1 MMIEK
6 LPPEIFDNV
15 ISLYRRWHK
24 TNNYP
29 WGTGTMLRPTLPA
42 LATVSRKFQD
52 AVERHTFA
60 TLLVDIDFEDFERI
74 MSFNRRSYVRHI
86 TFVVRVI
93 SREDLREQGD
103 RELGY
108 DTYRDREVRN
118 RAFTDSLRRVWD
130 FVHKLD
136 ASQPVAL
143 VLMVAT
149 NPDGPTGKI
158 IPGKIVD
165 IFSLLDL
172 TTDAGNFPALPNVRT
187 FRIYHYRSYYLSPRA
202 FLHLTS
208 GMPNL
213 EGVCWPLLWAR
224 LGWGFYYSMD
234 KIYRDEMVRSSRSL
248 RLPPST
254 KKFIFNLKS
263 PLCFK
268 DGQEI
273 PEFIEYG
280 TPHPVSCAV
289 RALTSECTKIWLTG
303 PFDASLF
310 DPPSSVSGVEQRP
323 CWQNVTMLCVKL
335 DQYSPDGTWLYR
347 QQERRIPLRLP
358 EGLVNCT
365 QLPPAYTNTQES
377 YTKAEEYY
385 TDCMKRNLF
394 LHHDFDNGSA
404 YLSVGEVDD
413 DDDDN
418 DDETML
424 SGLDNGK
431 LNNMIVAF
439 ARCCMRMPAL
449 QVAAFSLPPQ
459 EEDRNTPFVADYE
472 LFQVICIAAHWDCT
486 WDSKMGNP
494 SSTCKIYLY
503 VDDWQPTSETMKEL
517 EKIGIEKYGQPSMIC
532 INTSSRWRYQS
543 GWYQSCFTLP

>member
-1 MMIEK
+1 MIEK

-24 TNNYP
+24 ANNYP
-29 WGTGTMLRPTLPA
+29 WRTGTMLRPTLPA

-136 ASQPVAL
+136 ASQPIDL

-187 FRIYHYRSYYLSPRA
+187 FRIYHY
-202 FLHLTS
+202 
-208 GMPNL
+208 
-213 EGVCWPLLWAR
+213 
-224 LGWGFYYSMD
+224 
-234 KIYRDEMVRSSRSL
+234 
-248 RLPPST
+248 
-254 KKFIFNLKS
+254 S

-273 PEFIEYG
+273 PKFIEYG
-280 TPHPVSCAV
+280 TPDPVSCAV

-347 QQERRIPLRLP
+347 QQEHRIPLRLP

-543 GWYQSCFTLP
+543 GWYQSCFTLPWAIF